1 MGRFTTSGQ
10 HDSDFGNY
18 VNGCG
23 YVLYLHE
30 RLRQADRSIQHNIF
44 KPKRSTEYME
54 SFAGS
59 FATYAKDRRIDGEQA
74 STSVSAVLK
83 EHSSIL
89 SMLGDNRHQL
99 AELDA
104 ALEDAG
110 DEAMTRLEEDRDFM
124 LTQRRSLMEK
134 LSGL

>member
-1 MGRFTTSGQ
+1 
-10 HDSDFGNY
+10 
-18 VNGCG
+18 
-23 YVLYLHE
+23 
-30 RLRQADRSIQHNIF
+30 
-44 KPKRSTEYME
+44 ME

-59 FATYAKDRRIDGEQA
+59 FAAYAKDRRIEGEQA

-104 ALEDAG
+104 ALADAG